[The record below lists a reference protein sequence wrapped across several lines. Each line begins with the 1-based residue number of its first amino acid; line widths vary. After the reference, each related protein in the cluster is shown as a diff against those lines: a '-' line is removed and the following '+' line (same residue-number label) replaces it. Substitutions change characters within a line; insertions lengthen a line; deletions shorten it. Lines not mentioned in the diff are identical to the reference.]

1 MSLYKAHR
9 RLSDRGPGTADLER
23 RQDLLASQRG
33 RCAVCR
39 KTLDLED
46 ARLDG
51 HETDPAVLHAR
62 CLELVALARALG
74 PEALDRAKARL

>member
-1 MSLYKAHR
+1 MLTETT
-9 RLSDRGPGTADLER
+9 RLSIFVDEPSRVVRAAARATAVVGEYPSR
-23 RQDLLASQRG
+23 
-33 RCAVCR
+33 
-39 KTLDLED
+39 